1 MLGRLGNL
9 GHYSSYGLDLS
20 LTATGVATYD
30 HDKGCFESW
39 LVRSQPPRF
48 RRPYEHIERLIKI
61 RDSVLRLIPDGVL
74 VVVEAPAYRSQ
85 VGLVHERSGVWW
97 LIVAGL
103 LEKRCEIVEVA
114 PATRAKYVTGNGRAD
129 KKAVVK
135 AVNNL
140 YRLPEPVTND
150 NLADAVTLSA
160 MGLRLMGV
168 PVERVRSMRS
178 AEFEGRLQVVRKR
191 L

>member
-1 MLGRLGNL
+1 MQGRLRDL
-9 GHYSSYGLDLS
+9 RSYSSYGLDLS
-20 LTATGVATYD
+20 LTATGVAKYD
-30 HDKGCFESW
+30 HHKEHFEGW
-39 LVRSQPPRF
+39 LIRSQPPGF

-61 RDSVLRLIPDGVL
+61 RDRVLRVIPDRVL

-85 VGLVHERSGVWW
+85 VGLHERSGVWW
-97 LIVAGL
+97 MVVAGL

-135 AVNNL
+135 AVNSL
-140 YRLPEPVTND
+140 YRLPNPVTDD

-168 PVERVRSMRS
+168 PVERVRSKRS
-178 AEFEGRLQVVRKR
+178 AEFEERLQVVRR
-191 L
+191 GL